1 MKTQN
6 EQILSYLEKGKSL
19 TALDALKQFGCFR
32 LAARIADLKQM
43 GKHIVSSRKVVQNQF
58 GKDVSVA
65 VYSLKVR

>member
-43 GKHIVSSRKVVQNQF
+43 GKNIVSSRKVVQNQF
-58 GKDVSVA
+58 GKDVIVA